1 MTPIK
6 MIERL
11 IAFNTVSRDSNLE
24 LIEFVEEYLHGH
36 GIDSTRVP
44 NDNGDKSNLYAT
56 VGPQEAGG
64 VVLSGHTDV
73 VPVDGQSWDTD
84 PFGVT
89 PKEGRLYGRGTCD
102 MKAFI
107 AIGLALVPEMRKL
120 KKPIHFALSYDEE
133 VGCLG
138 APRMVRQM
146 TERLPPPA
154 AVIIGEP
161 TSMDAVNGNKGVVAL
176 RTTVRGYETHSSQ
189 TNRGV
194 SAVMTAARLV
204 TYLNDMAGR
213 LAQETPLDNGFD
225 PHNTS
230 IHVGVI
236 SGGTALNIVSRHCE
250 FVWDIRNT
258 PGDDPAKLI
267 GEFERYCRDE
277 ILPNMRS
284 RHAEC
289 FIKTENLSQVPAL
302 IPSESPALT
311 LVQSLSG
318 SNEVRQVAYGTE
330 GGQFQEAQFPT
341 VICGPGSIDQ
351 AHQPNEFISEAQ
363 VQEGE
368 IFVRRL
374 IERLSA

>member
-1 MTPIK
+1 MCI
-6 MIERL
+6 
-11 IAFNTVSRDSNLE
+11 RDS
-24 LIEFVEEYLHGH
+24 
-36 GIDSTRVP
+36 
-44 NDNGDKSNLYAT
+44 
-56 VGPQEAGG
+56 
-64 VVLSGHTDV
+64 
-73 VPVDGQSWDTD
+73 
-84 PFGVT
+84 
-89 PKEGRLYGRGTCD
+89 
-102 MKAFI
+102 
-107 AIGLALVPEMRKL
+107 
-120 KKPIHFALSYDEE
+120 
-133 VGCLG
+133 
-138 APRMVRQM
+138 
-146 TERLPPPA
+146 
-154 AVIIGEP
+154 
-161 TSMDAVNGNKGVVAL
+161 
-176 RTTVRGYETHSSQ
+176 
-189 TNRGV
+189 
-194 SAVMTAARLV
+194 LV
-204 TYLNDMAGR
+204 TYLNDMASR

-225 PHNTS
+225 PHSTS

-250 FVWDIRNT
+250 FVWDIRNI

-284 RHAEC
+284 RHADC

-302 IPSESPALT
+302 MPSESPALT

-351 AHQPNEFISEAQ
+351 AHQPNEFISQAQ

>member
-1 MTPIK
+1 MAHTTEQLAK
-6 MIERL
+6 
-11 IAFNTVSRDSNLE
+11 
-24 LIEFVEEYLHGH
+24 YLPTQ
-36 GIDSTRVP
+36 IY
-44 NDNGDKSNLYAT
+44 KSI
-56 VGPQEAGG
+56 
-64 VVLSGHTDV
+64 
-73 VPVDGQSWDTD
+73 
-84 PFGVT
+84 F
-89 PKEGRLYGRGTCD
+89 
-102 MKAFI
+102 
-107 AIGLALVPEMRKL
+107 
-120 KKPIHFALSYDEE
+120 
-133 VGCLG
+133 LG
-138 APRMVRQM
+138 
-146 TERLPPPA
+146 EKD
-154 AVIIGEP
+154 AVIETQRKTLTNFFSDLVGF
-161 TSMDAVNGNKGVVAL
+161 TSKSEEMGQQKL
-176 RTTVRGYETHSSQ
+176 
-189 TNRGV
+189 TNW
-194 SAVMTAARLV
+194 LN

-250 FVWDIRNT
+250 FVWDIRNI

-351 AHQPNEFISEAQ
+351 AHQPNEFISKAQ

-368 IFVRRL
+368 IFIRRL